1 MKDIKIFISNFL
13 SRSGSYVFATTIISR
28 LLSFFASW
36 IALQLIPNKELGVV
50 IYAFQIIV
58 FIIPI
63 GSLGLNQG
71 LLRYGSQ
78 LKSNTEKNALFSY
91 ILKKG
96 LFVSL
101 ILTAIIIVLAYILN
115 FKLKETSFYLILLS
129 TVITASFVFEII
141 KIQFRLQKNNKLFSI
156 AELSYNILLVILV
169 FSLSYTFKELGYAI
183 SLIFA
188 PLITS
193 LIFISKLN
201 IPWKKRVKLSIID
214 FTFFRYGFFASLSN
228 VTTQLLISIDIILIG
243 FILKDMEMVTAF
255 KYISLVPYS
264 LLFLSNVVITTDF
277 VNLTEKISN
286 TTYIKNYIKNYIKLF
301 SIISA
306 FCILIIYLFGELIL
320 SFFQKSYVAYFY
332 SLIILMIGISGILI
346 LRGLFGNLL
355 SSIGKAYI
363 NFVTTT
369 LALGLNIILNY
380 YFIPKYGILG
390 AAFTSAIIM
399 WFTGILSFLFFI
411 YFYKKLYFNKVL

>member
-1 MKDIKIFISNFL
+1 LKDIKIFISNFL
-13 SRSGSYVFATTIISR
+13 SRSGSYVFVTTIVYR

-78 LKSNTEKNALFSY
+78 LKSNVEKNALFSY
-91 ILKKG
+91 VFKKG
-96 LFVSL
+96 LLVSL
-101 ILTAIIIVLAYILN
+101 ILTAIIIAITFLSN

-129 TVITASFVFEII
+129 TVIITSFIFEII
-141 KIQFRLQKNNKLFSI
+141 KIQFRLQKNNKLFSF
-156 AELSYNILLVILV
+156 AELTYTILLVFFV
-169 FSLSYTFKELGYAI
+169 FALSAAFKELGYAI
-183 SLIFA
+183 SLIIT

-193 LIFISKLN
+193 LIFIPKLK
-201 IPWKKRVKLSIID
+201 IAWKNQVKLSFID

-228 VTTQLLISIDIILIG
+228 VTTQLLISIDIVLIG
-243 FILKDMEMVTAF
+243 FILKDMTMVTAF
-255 KYISLVPYS
+255 KYVSLIPYS
-264 LLFLSNVVITTDF
+264 LLFLSNVIITTDF
-277 VNLTEKISN
+277 VNFTEKIN
-286 TTYIKNYIKNYIKLF
+286 NATYIKNYIKNYIKLF
-301 SIISA
+301 SIIST
-306 FCILIIYLFGELIL
+306 FLIITIYLFGEVIL
-320 SFFQKSYVAYFY
+320 GFFQKSYTAYFS
-332 SLIILMIGISGILI
+332 SLMVLMVGISGILI

-355 SSIGKAYI
+355 SSIGKAHI
-363 NFVTTT
+363 NFVITT
-369 LALGLNIILNY
+369 LALGLNIVLNF

-399 WFTGILSFLFFI
+399 WFTGILSLLFFF
-411 YFYKKLYFNKVL
+411 YFYKKLYFNKE

>member
-1 MKDIKIFISNFL
+1 MKNSIDFIKGFL
-13 SRSGSYVFATTIISR
+13 SRSGSYVFTTTIASR

-58 FIIPI
+58 FIIPM

-78 LKSNTEKNALFSY
+78 LKSTEEKNALFLF

-96 LFVSL
+96 ILISL
-101 ILTAIIIVLAYILN
+101 AITIILAIAAYFLD
-115 FKLKETSFYLILLS
+115 FKLHKTSFYLILLS
-129 TVITASFVFEII
+129 TIITSSFIFEII
-141 KIQFRLQKNNKLFSI
+141 KIQFRLQKNNKLFSL
-156 AELSYNILLVILV
+156 AELSYNILLVIFV
-169 FSLSYTFKELGYAI
+169 FTLSYNFNELGYAI
-183 SLIFA
+183 SLIIT

-193 LIFISKLN
+193 LIFISKLH
-201 IPWKKRVKLSIID
+201 IPWKKHLKLSFID
-214 FTFFRYGFFASLSN
+214 FYFFRYGFFASLSN

-243 FILKDMEMVTAF
+243 IILKDMEMVTAF
-255 KYISLVPYS
+255 KYVSLVPYS

-277 VNLTEKISN
+277 VDFTEKINNSS
-286 TTYIKNYIKNYIKLF
+286 YIKSYIKNYIKLF
-301 SIISA
+301 SLISA
-306 FCILIIYLFGELIL
+306 FCVLIIYLFGEVIL
-320 SFFQKSYVAYFY
+320 SFFDKSYTAYF
-332 SLIILMIGISGILI
+332 SSLMVLIIGVSGILT

-355 SSIGKAYI
+355 SSIGKAHI

-369 LALGLNIILNY
+369 LALALNIILNY

-399 WFTGILSFLFFI
+399 WFTGILSLIFFF
-411 YFYKKLYFNKVL
+411 YFYKKLYFNKV